1 MEVQWKEF
9 YKILDEN
16 LSPFIEKNIIIYGC
30 NSGGDFVKW
39 FLKKYYGKE
48 IKAMIDRWELSKL
61 GTVPHL
67 WTFYYIYDKD
77 DVIVNV
83 TPKDIIAEFHDTGE
97 DWQRTSYQKEQIINL
112 WENIYRQE
120 QTVDM
125 ENYPQTAY
133 YDWLEYAYKG
143 VDILDSVKRKF
154 TEGKDAHGYF
164 PTDFRIF
171 IDGLSEFKISKEDA
185 VLDIGCGK
193 GSGIVSLRAAGFE
206 KIGAVEYTEAIFQ
219 KMDANLQKLHISH
232 KNLNA
237 GAFSGGGGRTPE
249 EAWIKC
255 YQGDAMQLEEE
266 LDQYNWFFLFNPFT
280 WEATDRMI
288 TNICSSIERRPRKV
302 FIFYAEPIGHQM
314 ILDTGRFQL
323 KKRICKEYA
332 DVSYY
337 SYVYE
342 SI

>member
-1 MEVQWKEF
+1 MESKWMKF

-16 LSPFIEKNIIIYGC
+16 LSPFLEKNIIIYGC
-30 NSGGDFVKW
+30 NSGGDFFKW
-39 FLKKYYGKE
+39 FLKRYYRKE
-48 IKAMIDRWELSKL
+48 IKGIVDRWELSKL

-67 WTFYYIYDKD
+67 WTFYYIFDKD

-83 TPKDIIAEFHDTGE
+83 TPKDIIAEFNDTGE
-97 DWQRTSYQKEQIINL
+97 DWRRTSYKKEQILNL
-112 WENIYRQE
+112 WENIYQRE
-120 QTVDM
+120 QVVNI
-125 ENYPQTAY
+125 ENYPQIAY
-133 YDWLEYAYKG
+133 YDWLEYTYKG
-143 VDILDSVKRKF
+143 IDILDSVKRKF

-171 IDGLSEFKISKEDA
+171 IDGLSEFEISKEDA
-185 VLDIGCGK
+185 VLDIGSGK
-193 GSGIVSLRAAGFE
+193 GSGIISLKAAGFE
-206 KIGAVEYTEAIFQ
+206 KIGAVEYTETIFK
-219 KMDANLQKLHISH
+219 KMDANLQKLHLNH
-232 KNLNA
+232 RNLNA
-237 GAFSGGGGRTPE
+237 DTFSGEDLG

-288 TNICSSIERRPRKV
+288 ANICSSIERRPRKV
-302 FIFYAEPIGHQM
+302 FIFYAEPIGHQI